1 MIILPWPPPTLKF
14 RLFFIPMG
22 LSVCRTKLMAIFHQE
37 IEWGT
42 PFSGYQSH
50 INFELVCNLYNLIY
64 IYIYHLTPKL
74 TTDMGLSQ
82 NWVPIVVGS
91 SGKKNVRP
99 NHKTPI
105 KYRHISHDIHGFKV
119 RLPPQLHGN

>member
-1 MIILPWPPPTLKF
+1 MINKDIYIYTSMYIYIYMIILPWPPPTLKF

-22 LSVCRTKLMAIFHQE
+22 LSVCRTKLMAIFIRKLNGVPHFQ
-37 IEWGT
+37 GT
-42 PFSGYQSH
+42 KATSILSWFATY
-50 INFELVCNLYNLIY
+50 IILY

-91 SGKKNVRP
+91 SGKKKR
-99 NHKTPI
+99 
-105 KYRHISHDIHGFKV
+105 
-119 RLPPQLHGN
+119 

>member
-22 LSVCRTKLMAIFHQE
+22 LSVCRTKLMAIFIRKLNGVPHFQ
-37 IEWGT
+37 GT
-42 PFSGYQSH
+42 KATSILSWFAT
-50 INFELVCNLYNLIY
+50 Y
-64 IYIYHLTPKL
+64 IILYIYHLTPKL